1 MLRKLAAVVGLMLI
15 AGLLSACGGT
25 ASAATLAAPP
35 AAQPVAAVAAPMIDP
50 APAAVTSPA
59 AVQPAAV
66 PMSIDEYVRAG
77 FDAQLARPTP
87 TPAPLIMPPP
97 VGKLPTIDTSQI
109 VVPQVPQ
116 PVDQPPVTP
125 VPTDQTLDGTTGGD
139 GNAAPQVTP
148 PPVDQSQTDTSIY
161 LQPGYMPPG
170 YVPPAYVQPVYAP
183 PIYQPVFQPSAYAP
197 VYQPP
202 AQPVAVDIPPV
213 LGVHI
218 VQPGESLPCI
228 GAAYEVDPGAIM
240 TANLLPPYGQVQ
252 PGDFL
257 MIPATRWIN
266 MPAMTACPAQFDPN
280 WSYFDVSAPA
290 APVCGNAVFG
300 APIMTASPFGTAT
313 DQQYVQAAGSYANGY
328 GETFVITVTGRRYE
342 AVSRFVYDLPAVC
355 FGAARTRPAESV
367 EAPGPAASLSITSSA
382 GTGPVSVL
390 ADPYTYN
397 LVIELGVSGVA
408 GREYTTQSAFSFV
421 IDPEL
426 YGGGI
431 HYFHTP
437 PNRDSAL
444 AVVGATG
451 GSVSSTLYYNCAA
464 QTPQTS
470 LAGGWPAVLSGDTS
484 GDYALTVSGLG
495 GLNRYNVAG
504 TWGNLDARAGG
515 SVCR

>member
-1 MLRKLAAVVGLMLI
+1 MFSKLTAVVALMLI

-35 AAQPVAAVAAPMIDP
+35 AAPPVAAAPMIDP

-59 AVQPAAV
+59 AAQPAPA

-77 FDAQLARPTP
+77 FPPSAIAQGQVPTR
-87 TPAPLIMPPP
+87 TVIQA
-97 VGKLPTIDTSQI
+97 
-109 VVPQVPQ
+109 PQVQQ
-116 PVDQPPVTP
+116 PVDQLPVTL
-125 VPTDQTLDGTTGGD
+125 VPTDQTKDGTTGGD
-139 GNAAPQVTP
+139 GNVAPQVTP

-161 LQPGYMPPG
+161 LPPG
-170 YVPPAYVQPVYAP
+170 YVPPVYAP
-183 PIYQPVFQPSAYAP
+183 PIYQPVFQPPVYAP

-355 FGAARTRPAESV
+355 FGAARARPAESV
-367 EAPGPAASLSITSSA
+367 EAPGPAASPSITSSA

-397 LVIELGVSGVA
+397 LVIELGVSGVS
-408 GREYTTQSAFSFV
+408 GREYTTQSSFSFV

-426 YGGGI
+426 YGGGV
-431 HYFHTP
+431 HYFRTP
-437 PNRDSAL
+437 PNRGSAL
-444 AVVGATG
+444 AIVGATG

-470 LAGGWPAVLSGDTS
+470 LAGGWPAVLSGNTS

-504 TWGNLDARAGG
+504 TWGNLEARAGG
-515 SVCR
+515 SICR